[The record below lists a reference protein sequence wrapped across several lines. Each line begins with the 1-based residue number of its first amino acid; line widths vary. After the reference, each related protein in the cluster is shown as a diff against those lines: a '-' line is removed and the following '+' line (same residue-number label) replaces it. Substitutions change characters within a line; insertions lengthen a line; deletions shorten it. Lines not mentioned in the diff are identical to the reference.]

1 VNWTYDDGG
10 REAAGYKGQTG
21 DCVTRSVVIV
31 GGFEYGAVYDELK
44 AQLGKG
50 HSPRDGIL
58 KNIWQPSVNSL
69 GWTWTPTM
77 AIGSGC
83 KIHLRADELPTGR
96 LLVSVSR
103 HLTAV
108 IDGTAYDTHDP
119 SREGTRCVY
128 GYWTFLKKMT

>member
-1 VNWTYDDGG
+1 MNWTYCDGG
-10 REAAGYKGQTG
+10 REAAGFKGKTD
-21 DCVTRSVVIV
+21 DCVTRSVAIV
-31 GGFEYGAVYDELK
+31 GGFEYREVYNELK
-44 AQLGKG
+44 ARLGKG
-50 HSPRDGIL
+50 HSPRNRIPD
-58 KNIWQPSVNSL
+58 KVWKPYVKSL
-69 GWTWTPTM
+69 GWVWTPTM

-108 IDGTAYDTHDP
+108 IDGTIYDTHDP

-128 GYWTFLKKMT
+128 GYWTP